1 MEVPP
6 AVIAEVRADSER
18 SKAQVKRRQIDRTL
32 VLKERLSIGI
42 RIICHRSWDKI
53 NLQKRS
59 FFPAMKSLQNQF
71 HYIAIIELQLIPQP
85 QGRYDLHQIRR
96 IRAPVWPDDCPL
108 QAV

>member
-6 AVIAEVRADSER
+6 VVLAEVGGDSER

-42 RIICHRSWDKI
+42 RIICHRLWDKI

-59 FFPAMKSLQNQF
+59 FFP
-71 HYIAIIELQLIPQP
+71 P
-85 QGRYDLHQIRR
+85 
-96 IRAPVWPDDCPL
+96 
-108 QAV
+108 